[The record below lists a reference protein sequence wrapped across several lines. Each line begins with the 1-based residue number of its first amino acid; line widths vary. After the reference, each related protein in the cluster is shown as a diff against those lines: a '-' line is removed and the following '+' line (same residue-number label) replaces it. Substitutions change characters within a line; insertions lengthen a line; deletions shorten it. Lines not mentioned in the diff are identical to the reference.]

1 MRIEG
6 QWNKESNRLTVIVDC
21 DNQNEIEAFT
31 SYFEDM
37 IRRLVKDSEGIMIDP
52 QNDAV
57 YTAEGFPEEKV
68 QEYVEEF
75 SKSEAIRQNK
85 NTSPEFKNKF
95 I

>member
-21 DNQNEIEAFT
+21 DNQIEIESFT

-37 IRRLVKDSEGIMIDP
+37 IHRLVKDSEGIMIDP
-52 QNDAV
+52 QHGVA

-85 NTSPEFKNKF
+85 NTAPEFKNKF